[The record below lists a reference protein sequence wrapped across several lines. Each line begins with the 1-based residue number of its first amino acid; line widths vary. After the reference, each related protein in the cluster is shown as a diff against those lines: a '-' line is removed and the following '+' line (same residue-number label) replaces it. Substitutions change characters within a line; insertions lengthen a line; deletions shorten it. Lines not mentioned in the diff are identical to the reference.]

1 MASPH
6 THILSCRERC
16 ERNRLVF
23 FLSSASR
30 APAQIPTHCLPPHPH
45 TLSIQPLHVRIVSPV
60 RGAAPAHCSPH
71 PFGGGSVPRLLARW
85 LCSGTASRLASFLRR
100 KARCISA
107 NVFFFRT
114 TVPRNQQRKM
124 LNTALSVQDVDEIQS
139 AVDRWYRQSS
149 SNLQASHAAFVA
161 QLRQLQEHLGVDPGA
176 AALSAHTDAMITPP
190 RHMYLSDDNNSGSP
204 PMASPPV
211 SRGQLNYDHLL
222 DEVVGKGASMPPF
235 NPDEEADRRRR
246 PNAESVRAPS
256 TPPEDCNGPC
266 QVLVEFKRK
275 RILQYESPYYVAPG
289 EHVVVGGDRGE
300 DIGLV
305 THTWRDAET
314 HQLGE
319 NRDKGIG
326 KVLRVA
332 SVLEVTQLQGVQ
344 TELETRAVE
353 VAQEKVQESG
363 LPMRIVDAEY
373 QFDRRK
379 LTFYYQ
385 SMHRLDFRTLVRD
398 LYKTFRA
405 RIWMEPDTSS

>member
-1 MASPH
+1 MHS
-6 THILSCRERC
+6 T
-16 ERNRLVF
+16 
-23 FLSSASR
+23 
-30 APAQIPTHCLPPHPH
+30 
-45 TLSIQPLHVRIVSPV
+45 PL
-60 RGAAPAHCSPH
+60 
-71 PFGGGSVPRLLARW
+71 L
-85 LCSGTASRLASFLRR
+85 
-100 KARCISA
+100 
-107 NVFFFRT
+107 
-114 TVPRNQQRKM
+114 
-124 LNTALSVQDVDEIQS
+124 QDVDEIQH
-139 AVDRWYRQSS
+139 AVDWWYRQSS
-149 SNLQASHAAFVA
+149 SNLQTSHAAFIG
-161 QLRQLQEHLGVDPGA
+161 QLRQLQERLGDDA
-176 AALSAHTDAMITPP
+176 AGSTTGISNNTNNSHHHNAMHVDAMITPP
-190 RHMYLSDDNNSGSP
+190 RHMYMSDDNGNFGGSP
-204 PMASPPV
+204 AMASPPI

-222 DEVVGKGASMPPF
+222 DEVVGRGTSMPLF
-235 NPDEEADRRRR
+235 NPEEEAERRKR
-246 PNAESVRAPS
+246 PNADSVNTPA
-256 TPPEDCNGPC
+256 TPPENVSGPC

-275 RILQYESPYYVAPG
+275 RMLQYESSCYVAPG

-305 THTWRDAET
+305 THTWTGAEAQ
-314 HQLGE
+314 HLGE
-319 NRDKGIG
+319 NRDKGVG

-405 RIWMEPDTSS
+405 RIWMEPDTA

>member
-1 MASPH
+1 M
-6 THILSCRERC
+6 
-16 ERNRLVF
+16 
-23 FLSSASR
+23 
-30 APAQIPTHCLPPHPH
+30 
-45 TLSIQPLHVRIVSPV
+45 
-60 RGAAPAHCSPH
+60 
-71 PFGGGSVPRLLARW
+71 
-85 LCSGTASRLASFLRR
+85 
-100 KARCISA
+100 
-107 NVFFFRT
+107 
-114 TVPRNQQRKM
+114 
-124 LNTALSVQDVDEIQS
+124 NTSLFVQDVEEIQS

-149 SNLQASHAAFVA
+149 SNLQTSHAEFIA
-161 QLRQLQEHLGVDPGA
+161 QLRQLQERLGDDGSA
-176 AALSAHTDAMITPP
+176 AAAAHVDAMITPP
-190 RHMYLSDDNNSGSP
+190 RHMYMADDNFGGSP
-204 PMASPPV
+204 AMASPPV
-211 SRGQLNYDHLL
+211 SRGQLNYDSLL
-222 DEVVGKGASMPPF
+222 DEVVSKGASMPPY
-235 NPDEEADRRRR
+235 NPEEEAERRKR
-246 PNAESVRAPS
+246 PNADTVRAAAVV
-256 TPPEDCNGPC
+256 PEDYNGPC

-275 RILQYESPYYVAPG
+275 RMLQYESPCYVAPG

-305 THTWRDAET
+305 THTWVGAEAQ
-314 HQLGE
+314 HLGE
-319 NRDKGIG
+319 NRDKGVG

-405 RIWMEPDTSS
+405 RIWMEPDTAV

>member
-1 MASPH
+1 M
-6 THILSCRERC
+6 
-16 ERNRLVF
+16 
-23 FLSSASR
+23 
-30 APAQIPTHCLPPHPH
+30 
-45 TLSIQPLHVRIVSPV
+45 
-60 RGAAPAHCSPH
+60 
-71 PFGGGSVPRLLARW
+71 
-85 LCSGTASRLASFLRR
+85 
-100 KARCISA
+100 
-107 NVFFFRT
+107 
-114 TVPRNQQRKM
+114 
-124 LNTALSVQDVDEIQS
+124 NTSLFAQDVDEIQS

-149 SNLQASHAAFVA
+149 SNLQASHAAFIA
-161 QLRQLQEHLGVDPGA
+161 QLRQLQERLGDDGGLPATSNTHV
-176 AALSAHTDAMITPP
+176 DAMITPP
-190 RHMYLSDDNNSGSP
+190 RHMYMSDDNFGGSP
-204 PMASPPV
+204 AMASPPI
-211 SRGQLNYDHLL
+211 SRGQLNYDNLL
-222 DEVVGKGASMPPF
+222 DEVVGKGTAMPLF
-235 NPDEEADRRRR
+235 NPEEEAERRKR
-246 PNAESVRAPS
+246 PNPDAVRPPA
-256 TPPEDCNGPC
+256 TPPDDYNGPC

-275 RILQYESPYYVAPG
+275 RMLQYESPYYVAPG

-305 THTWRDAET
+305 THTWTGAEAQ
-314 HQLGE
+314 HLGD
-319 NRDKGIG
+319 NRDKGVG

-405 RIWMEPDTSS
+405 RIWMEPDTAA

>member
-1 MASPH
+1 MMNTS
-6 THILSCRERC
+6 
-16 ERNRLVF
+16 
-23 FLSSASR
+23 
-30 APAQIPTHCLPPHPH
+30 
-45 TLSIQPLHVRIVSPV
+45 
-60 RGAAPAHCSPH
+60 
-71 PFGGGSVPRLLARW
+71 LL
-85 LCSGTASRLASFLRR
+85 G
-100 KARCISA
+100 
-107 NVFFFRT
+107 
-114 TVPRNQQRKM
+114 
-124 LNTALSVQDVDEIQS
+124 QDVDEIQS
-139 AVDRWYRQSS
+139 AVDRWYHQSS
-149 SNLQASHAAFVA
+149 SNLQASHAAFTA
-161 QLRQLQEHLGVDPGA
+161 QLRQLQERLGLDPGA
-176 AALSAHTDAMITPP
+176 PTLSAHVDAMITPP

-204 PMASPPV
+204 PMASPPI

-222 DEVVGKGASMPPF
+222 DEVINKGASMPPF
-235 NPDEEADRRRR
+235 NPEEEAERRRR

-275 RILQYESPYYVAPG
+275 RVLQYESPYYVAPG

-305 THTWRDAET
+305 THSWRDAEA

-319 NRDKGIG
+319 NRDKGVG